1 MSKAIKINGEIHF
14 KRSVSNINK
23 DTVMLIAYL
32 DYQRKSFSICQPS
45 QEGVLFGKDS
55 IEYDLAKV
63 ALLKDA
69 LLCIKREL
77 KIINKYKP
85 KKR

>member
-14 KRSVSNINK
+14 KRRVSNTNK

-32 DYQRKSFSICQPS
+32 NYERKTFSICQPS
-45 QEGVLFGKDS
+45 QESVFFGKDS

-63 ALLKDA
+63 SLLKDA
-69 LLCIKREL
+69 LLSIKREL
-77 KIINKYKP
+77 KLK
-85 KKR
+85 

>member
-14 KRSVSNINK
+14 KRRVSNTNK
-23 DTVMLIAYL
+23 DTVTLIAYL
-32 DYQRKSFSICQPS
+32 NYERKTFSICQTS
-45 QEGVLFGKDS
+45 QESVFFGKDS

-63 ALLKDA
+63 SLLKDA

-77 KIINKYKP
+77 KIK
-85 KKR
+85 